1 MPALWATMVAPTIV
15 LLMTIFHYI
24 HNNTEG
30 DMKKLLVAILAMMV
44 FLPAAATAETKIGYV
59 DTQQVFDVAKLGKKY
74 KGILQEYFSAR
85 KKILDADAD
94 EIRRLEEEYRK
105 QASVMKENARKE
117 KEEGISRKIA
127 DFQKKQGEFN
137 EEVGK
142 KNDELSKEFDQML
155 MVVLKDIAKKGKF
168 TLVLNKLITLG
179 PRAEVPVILYA
190 EEGIEVTD
198 KVVAEM
204 DKKFG
209 DK

>member
-1 MPALWATMVAPTIV
+1 
-15 LLMTIFHYI
+15 
-24 HNNTEG
+24 
-30 DMKKLLVAILAMMV
+30 MKKLLIAVLALML
-44 FLPAAATAETKIGYV
+44 FLPAVAAADTKIGYV
-59 DTQQVFDVAKLGKKY
+59 DTQQVFDLAKLGKKY
-74 KGILQEYFSAR
+74 KGILQEYFNAR
-85 KKILDADAD
+85 KKILDADAE
-94 EIRRLEEEYRK
+94 EIRRLEDEYRK

-117 KEEGISRKIA
+117 KEESISRKIA

-155 MVVLKDIAKKGKF
+155 MGVLKDIAKKGKF
-168 TLVLNKLITLG
+168 TLVLNKSITLG

-190 EEGIEVTD
+190 EDGIDITD
-198 KVVAEM
+198 KVIADM